1 MDVVEAIK
9 LRKSVRG
16 YKPDPVS
23 REILSEIL
31 EIATRSPSS
40 VNIQPWEFTIVAGEV
55 LDKIRQANVRMLE
68 SGASTNPDIGVLG
81 PFTGVYRQRQVEL
94 AIQIFKLM
102 DISRE
107 DKAKRREW
115 YKRGNQFFN
124 APAAIIISTDK
135 SLGEVQPMFDVG
147 AVTQTIAL
155 AALNYGLGTCIQDQV
170 VMFPEIIR
178 AFTGIPESKQ
188 IVISIAIGYPD
199 WEFPANRL
207 QSKREPYENVTTW
220 CGI

>member
-68 SGASTNPDIGVLG
+68 SGASTNPDIGFLG